1 MILFAIILALTFI
14 SGFIL
19 PWWVCAI
26 IAFAAALFIQTKGSA
41 FWCGFVGVALA
52 WLALALLKTVPNDN
66 ILAQRMAKLFHLPN
80 WVLLLA
86 VTIIIGGLVGGFSS
100 LSGVLFRNAFIKP
113 KA

>member
-1 MILFAIILALTFI
+1 MLLFAIILALTFI

-26 IAFAAALFIQTKGSA
+26 IAFAAALLIRTKGSA
-41 FWCGFVGVALA
+41 FLCGFSAVAVA
-52 WLALALLKTVPNDN
+52 WLGLALLKTLPNEN

-80 WVLLLA
+80 WLLLLA
-86 VTIIIGGLVGGFSS
+86 VTIIIGGLVGGFSA
-100 LSGVLFRNAFIKP
+100 LTGVLFRKAFITK